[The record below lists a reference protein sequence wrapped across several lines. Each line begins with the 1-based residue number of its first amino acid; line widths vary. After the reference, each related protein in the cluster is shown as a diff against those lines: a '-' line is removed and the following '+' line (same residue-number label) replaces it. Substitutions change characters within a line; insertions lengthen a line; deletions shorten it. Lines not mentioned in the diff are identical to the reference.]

1 MLDIGIVVMKKSL
14 FKSTVT
20 FSFMTIISRMTGLLR
35 ELVFAYVFGAT
46 AGLDA
51 FYIALRIPN
60 FFRSLFAEGAFSQ
73 AFVPVLSE
81 YRYNRS
87 IQEVRLFLDQMAG
100 LMLTVLFIFTIIAIV
115 ITPWLVYIF
124 APGYIHDP
132 GRLELTAV
140 MLRITFPYILFISL
154 AAYVGGILNTYGKF
168 GVPAFTP
175 NLLNLALVG
184 AAVWLAPYF
193 AQPVQALAW
202 GIFIG
207 GAAQLLFQLPFLY
220 KLNLL
225 PRPRII
231 WRDSGVKRVLR
242 LMLPAILGVSVA
254 QISLLLDNILGSFLR
269 AGSISW
275 LNFSSRLTLF
285 PLGVFGIAIATV
297 VLPHLARKYA
307 AQSHKEF
314 SETLDWALQVVFLIA
329 IPAAIGVSLLA
340 GPIITTLLQYGKFTE
355 FDVFMVRRSVWGF
368 AVGIPA
374 FMLVK
379 VFATVFYSRQNI
391 KTPVKIAIVAV
402 IFNICFAMGL
412 LFPLKHAGLALATS
426 LTSMFNAGLLFWI
439 IKKNK
444 YYVSKAGWKI
454 FWVQLLVANLIL
466 ALFLWVAAADLT
478 MWLHWDAITRIW
490 HLAILCLAA
499 ITIYFLCLWVGG
511 IKLRRFIL

>member
-1 MLDIGIVVMKKSL
+1 MKKGL

-20 FSFMTIISRMTGLLR
+20 FSFMTVISRMTGLLR

-81 YRYNRS
+81 YRHNRS
-87 IQEVRLFLDQMAG
+87 ITEVKLFLSHMAG
-100 LMLTVLFIFTIIAIV
+100 LMLAVVFIFTVIAIV
-115 ITPWLVYIF
+115 VTPWLVYIF

-132 GRLELTAV
+132 GRLELTTA

-175 NLLNLALVG
+175 NLLNLVLVG
-184 AAVWLAPYF
+184 AALWLAPYF

-225 PRPRII
+225 PCPRIV
-231 WRDSGVKRVLR
+231 WHDSGVKHVLR

-254 QISLLLDNILGSFLR
+254 QISLLIDNILGSFLR

-285 PLGVFGIAIATV
+285 PLGVFGVAIATV

-307 AQSHKEF
+307 AQSPQEF
-314 SETLDWALQVVFLIA
+314 SETLDWAIRVVLLIA
-329 IPAAIGVSLLA
+329 IPAAIGISLLA

-355 FDVFMVRRSVWGF
+355 FDVIMVRRSLWGF

-379 VFATVFYSRQNI
+379 VFASVFYSRQNI
-391 KTPVKIAIVAV
+391 KTPVKVAVVAV
-402 IFNICFAMGL
+402 IFNICLAVGL
-412 LFPLKHAGLALATS
+412 LIPLKHAGLALATS
-426 LTSMFNAGLLFWI
+426 LTSMLNAGLLFWI
-439 IKKNK
+439 IKLNG
-444 YYVSKAGWKI
+444 YHTPGGGWNM
-454 FWVQLLVANLIL
+454 FWLRLLVANLIL
-466 ALFLWVAAADLT
+466 VLFLWVTSTDLT
-478 MWLHWDAITRIW
+478 LWLHWDAITRIW
-490 HLAILCLAA
+490 HLAILCIAA
-499 ITIYFLCLWVGG
+499 ITVYFLCLWISG
-511 IKLRRFIL
+511 IKLRSFVL